1 MSARSHLDKLY
12 GVIYLFAVS
21 PTVAKL
27 GVHHIPSLGSVA
39 ATSGGRSH
47 PPRPRLAS
55 RNSLD
60 HFITSWWVA
69 ALCVESSIPSMPL
82 EKSFQKQI
90 STSMSHYEYICGQIP
105 EC

>member
-1 MSARSHLDKLY
+1 MSARSHLDKLC

-27 GVHHIPSLGSVA
+27 GVHHIRSLGSILHCHLWGQEPSSMA
-39 ATSGGRSH
+39 QAGLPQQLG
-47 PPRPRLAS
+47 P
-55 RNSLD
+55 
-60 HFITSWWVA
+60 FITPWWVA

-90 STSMSHYEYICGQIP
+90 STSDSHYEYICG
-105 EC
+105 